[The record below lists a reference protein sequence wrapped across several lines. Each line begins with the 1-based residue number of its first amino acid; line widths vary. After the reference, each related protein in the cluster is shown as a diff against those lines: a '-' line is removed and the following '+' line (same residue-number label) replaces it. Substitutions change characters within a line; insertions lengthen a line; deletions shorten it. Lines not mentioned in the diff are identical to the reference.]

1 MYARGWGTYCCFNTT
16 PFSLRWLSSHATVM
30 HSLSPLIILPKY
42 PVMSFW
48 FESYLIHQTNY
59 GVCLSWFS
67 RSVERNFGYI
77 IILHTF
83 PPTPKQLHNHAQ
95 IVICEFVCFRSPAS
109 KNSCEK
115 AFLVQHL
122 IAEQSRTHAVA
133 PSICASCLLLKP
145 PLSLSRFDGVIKAT
159 VQQISP
165 GTSNKNPINMGLS
178 FYLFHLF
185 LAVYPHLLE
194 AADCSCNGYIT
205 PRGQG
210 ECKTTYKVVRSMS
223 ESCVDNSAEGSRIKK
238 HLDLWE
244 ERKISSTFAGRH
256 LLLCWRGR
264 VQRSVASKV
273 PVSRYY

>member
-1 MYARGWGTYCCFNTT
+1 MFSFSCFQELLWESVSCPALNSRAITHPCSGTFNM
-16 PFSLRWLSSHATVM
+16 R
-30 HSLSPLIILPKY
+30 ILP
-42 PVMSFW
+42 F
-48 FESYLIHQTNY
+48 
-59 GVCLSWFS
+59 
-67 RSVERNFGYI
+67 VE
-77 IILHTF
+77 
-83 PPTPKQLHNHAQ
+83 A
-95 IVICEFVCFRSPAS
+95 
-109 KNSCEK
+109 
-115 AFLVQHL
+115 
-122 IAEQSRTHAVA
+122 
-133 PSICASCLLLKP
+133 
-145 PLSLSRFDGVIKAT
+145 PLSLSRFDDVIKAT